1 MQVHSLRISDS
12 PSHLTL
18 TLSHCHNLTPSCC
31 LTVTTLHTLSH
42 CHTVTPSLCSL
53 MLLQVGL
60 QSGEQCSVPT
70 ERSLQGELH
79 GLLGQDQR
87 GAVVHGTG
95 GPALHGRTT
104 TTSWSLAHWHTYT
117 HTCTHQYSYSTTG
130 TYSVCLHTCTHQ
142 YSYSTTGTYS
152 VCLHTCTHTST
163 ATVPLVRTVCAYTR
177 AHTPVQLQYHWY
189 VQCVPIYTPYIY
201 VQTYQHTITPTPSP
215 HHHTHAIST
224 F

>member
-1 MQVHSLRISDS
+1 M
-12 PSHLTL
+12 
-18 TLSHCHNLTPSCC
+18 
-31 LTVTTLHTLSH
+31 
-42 CHTVTPSLCSL
+42 
-53 MLLQVGL
+53 
-60 QSGEQCSVPT
+60 PT

-117 HTCTHQYSYSTTG
+117 HTCTH
-130 TYSVCLHTCTHQ
+130 
-142 YSYSTTGTYS
+142 
-152 VCLHTCTHTST
+152 TST

-189 VQCVPIYTPYIY
+189 VQCVPTHRTFMYKHISTPSHPHHH
-201 VQTYQHTITPTPSP
+201 THTITPTPSAHSSMFSVARVLSWNDSITLSQIP
-215 HHHTHAIST
+215 PSPPFPYPPSPFLHFSLLPSPPLSSPLLLSAAIPSPLPPALEAGPGEPRV
-224 F
+224 FPGW